1 MGVFVVEST
10 TALVENCSWRVVLV
24 MRDRALIPSFQRP
37 PSRVVIRRASN
48 YEQDLASLIY
58 ESLREFSLPIKDKT
72 VLLKPNLV
80 GLDPLGVMNTHPAV
94 VAATRE
100 CFLRLGAS
108 LVFIGDGP
116 AMDRD
121 TEAIIESVRLSE
133 YTGPLAHTFVDLNVD
148 DVERVLLK
156 TRASRLKELY
166 LPKTALGVDFLVS
179 MPKLKTHHWAGV
191 TLSLKNMFGIVPGS
205 CYGWPKNVLHWA
217 GIDRAI
223 LDINAAARPD
233 FAIVDGI
240 VGMEGNG
247 PIQGTPKSCGVL
259 VFGSDPV
266 AVDATCCRVMGL
278 IPERVKYLSGAGTLL
293 GHLKLDKIQ
302 QLGESI
308 ASVRTPFAVLE
319 AFRMIAE

>member
-1 MGVFVVEST
+1 
-10 TALVENCSWRVVLV
+10 

-37 PSRVVIRRASN
+37 RSRVVIRRTAN

-58 ESLREFSLPIKDKT
+58 ESLLEFSLPMKDKT

-94 VAATRE
+94 IAAARE

-108 LVFIGDGP
+108 QVFIGDGP

-121 TEAIIESVRLSE
+121 TEAIVESVRLRE
-133 YTGPLAHTFVDLNVD
+133 YVGPLASTFVDLNVD
-148 DVERVLLK
+148 DVDRVPLK

-166 LPKTALGVDFLVS
+166 LPRTALGVDYLVS
-179 MPKLKTHHWAGV
+179 IPKIKTHHWAGV

-240 VGMEGNG
+240 MGMEGNG

-259 VFGSDPV
+259 VLGSDPV

-278 IPERVKYLSGAGTLL
+278 MPERVKYLSGAGTLL
-293 GHLKLDKIQ
+293 GHLKTDKIQ
-302 QLGESI
+302 QLGENI
-308 ASVRTPFAVLE
+308 ADVRTPFAVLE
-319 AFRMIAE
+319 AFRSLAG

>member
-1 MGVFVVEST
+1 M
-10 TALVENCSWRVVLV
+10 
-24 MRDRALIPSFQRP
+24 
-37 PSRVVIRRASN
+37 
-48 YEQDLASLIY
+48 ASLIY
-58 ESLREFSLPIKDKT
+58 ESLLEFKLPMKDKT

-94 VAATRE
+94 VAAARE
-100 CFLRLGAS
+100 AFFRLGAS
-108 LVFIGDGP
+108 QVLIGDGP

-121 TEAIIESVRLSE
+121 TEAVIESVRLRE
-133 YTGPLAHTFVDLNVD
+133 FAGPLARTFVDLNVD
-148 DVERVLLK
+148 DMERVPLK
-156 TRASRLKELY
+156 THASRLKELY

-223 LDINAAARPD
+223 LDINAVARPD

-240 VGMEGNG
+240 IGMEGNG
-247 PIQGTPKSCGVL
+247 PIQGTPKACGVL
-259 VFGSDPV
+259 VLGDDPV

-278 IPERVKYLSGAGTLL
+278 IPQQVKYLARAGTLL
-293 GHLKLDKIQ
+293 GHVEASKIQ
-302 QLGESI
+302 QLGERI
-308 ASVRTPFAVLE
+308 EGVKAPFAVLPE
-319 AFRMIAE
+319 FRQLVA